1 MKRFLSITICVMLIF
16 ATVCCLTACKKDS
29 VTPVYIRVVDPT
41 GKDKYIY
48 SGAFIKLPY
57 TGDEIILEVEVV
69 TVKGKAIKNGSPT
82 VKCYDLSG
90 NQTSLTQKGFY
101 EIRISYN
108 TSVEGEIFVNY
119 SSAEATIRVDIE

>member
-48 SGAFIKLPY
+48 L
-57 TGDEIILEVEVV
+57 
-69 TVKGKAIKNGSPT
+69 
-82 VKCYDLSG
+82 C
-90 NQTSLTQKGFY
+90 
-101 EIRISYN
+101 R
-108 TSVEGEIFVNY
+108 
-119 SSAEATIRVDIE
+119 